1 MFRRKHLP
9 TIAVKN
15 THKILINT
23 SRKLSLTVLDF
34 FDPHEHWSFWLNE
47 IVYGYPLLQI
57 LFLSHKEHIF
67 FLGHTIDHI
76 ILLFII
82 DGKKHVQILHND
94 ITEILLKLALNI
106 NQWDPTTQDLP
117 PNAIYQNSIKRHQP
131 RRRMSIRTTLT
142 QWKTTGLMTAIR
154 HNLIGC
160 KYW

>member
-23 SRKLSLTVLDF
+23 SRKLILTVLDF

-117 PNAIYQNSIKRHQP
+117 PNAIYLSKGTNRGEEECLLERH
-131 RRRMSIRTTLT
+131 T